1 MMGARLV
8 SPADSRTG
16 DHPRDASLA
25 PVARRRRL
33 RTVNDAMTGLLR
45 AAAAAQERRDP
56 APIASAP
63 RKVLFVK
70 LVGLGDAVMV
80 RSLAEHLQ
88 RVRPEVEIGML
99 GGPATADVLGALP
112 RVTVHQYDPAN
123 LDRGLRAGLR
133 VLRAIRFQAYDAV
146 VDFEQHLAAIAMFLR
161 ATQIPI
167 RIGLASGSHPRALF
181 QTHTVEL
188 TGDGRMWD
196 AYASLLR
203 VLAPS
208 VVPWGALPLRYSPAT
223 IASVD
228 QWWTHN
234 GLDRCRKI
242 AAFHVGSGGRSAA
255 RRWPVDRFAGVA
267 AALSGANAIDAV
279 VLTGRPEER
288 PLVEQFAGMFPGRT
302 VDATG
307 LGSVVMTAE
316 VLRRC
321 RVAISNDTGIM
332 HLAAAMGTPTVGLF
346 GPNTPAR
353 YAPVG
358 PLTDSMYTTRVP
370 CSPCINIHNGQVP
383 ECFARDTGRCM
394 LDLDVSSVTVRV
406 LALITQLDTRC
417 A

>member
-8 SPADSRTG
+8 LPSDSGTG
-16 DHPRDASLA
+16 RHPQDASA
-25 PVARRRRL
+25 VPFASRQRL
-33 RTVNDAMTGLLR
+33 RTLNSAITVLLR
-45 AAAAAQERRDP
+45 VAAAFHERRDA
-56 APIASAP
+56 APLTSTP

-88 RVRPEVEIGML
+88 RARPEVEIGML
-99 GGPATADVLGALP
+99 AGPATAEVLGALP
-112 RVTVHQYDPAN
+112 RVRVHQYDPAN

-133 VLRAIRFQAYDAV
+133 ALRAIRRQSYDAV
-146 VDFEQHLAAIAMFLR
+146 VDFEQHITAIAMFLR
-161 ATQIPI
+161 ATDIPI
-167 RIGLASGSHPRALF
+167 RIGLASRNHPRARF
-181 QTHTVEL
+181 QTHTVEFA
-188 TGDGRMWD
+188 GDQRMWD
-196 AYASLLR
+196 AYAALLR

-208 VVPWGALPLRYSPAT
+208 VSPRGALPLRYPSST

-228 QWWTHN
+228 QWWKNN
-234 GLDRCRKI
+234 GLDRCRQV
-242 AAFHVGSGGRSAA
+242 AAFHVGSGGRGAA
-255 RRWPVDRFAGVA
+255 RRWPVDRFASVA
-267 AALSGANAIDAV
+267 AALAGAGAVDAV
-279 VLTGRPEER
+279 VLTGTSGER
-288 PLVEQFAGMFPGRT
+288 PLVEQFAWMFRGKA

-307 LGSVVMTAE
+307 LGSVAMTAE

-321 RVAISNDTGIM
+321 RLAISNDTGVM

-358 PLTDSMYTTRVP
+358 PLTDSVYTTRVS

-383 ECFARDTGRCM
+383 ECPDPGAGRCM
-394 LDLDVSSVTVRV
+394 LDLDVSTVAARV
-406 LALITQLDTRC
+406 LALVRQLDTKV